1 MHLNTNKGRPSIH
14 ITIHCLRAALSF
26 CSHISRNHPPRI
38 SANTNTRCTPIESSA
53 APPQWQAHAEPP
65 TSLHAHRVAPSGR
78 AAEMPRR
85 RRYGSPCWTVS
96 RVESACRKRACWCWV
111 RPTIGD
117 GGGRAN
123 AGTGGTPETQREF
136 LESVSTE
143 NANSRRPPD
152 RGRKPPIANQ
162 FALGYTYQDVLDTDH
177 EGVST
182 GYAYSGDTNNVQT
195 HSRASRSTS
204 SRTPRRPS
212 RP

>member
-1 MHLNTNKGRPSIH
+1 VR
-14 ITIHCLRAALSF
+14 RAALSF
-26 CSHISRNHPPRI
+26 CSHISRHHPLRT
-38 SANTNTRCTPIESSA
+38 SANINTRRTPIESSA

-65 TSLHAHRVAPSGR
+65 TSLHAHRAAPSGR
-78 AAEMPRR
+78 AAEMLRR
-85 RRYGSPCWTVS
+85 RRYGSPCWTAS
-96 RVESACRKRACWCWV
+96 RVESACQRRACWCWV
-111 RPTIGD
+111 SATIGD
-117 GGGRAN
+117 SGERAN

-182 GYAYSGDTNNVQT
+182 YYAHSDGIDNVQT